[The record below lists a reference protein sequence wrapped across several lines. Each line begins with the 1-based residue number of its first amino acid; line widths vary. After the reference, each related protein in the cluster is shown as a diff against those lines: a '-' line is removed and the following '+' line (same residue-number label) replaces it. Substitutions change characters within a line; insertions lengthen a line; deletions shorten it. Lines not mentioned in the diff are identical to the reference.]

1 MKLRLVAITTI
12 LAAGC
17 ADKMPGEGDD
27 DSPDGGSPP
36 PPPPPMLG
44 LGYDGTYTLAETWD
58 LSQPFGPDGV
68 GGVVADIMIEQV
80 VSLAGVPSPL
90 EDEARDLVAEAV
102 RQPIIDY
109 VDSVVPEDVGS
120 DSATLATLKAIFDD
134 VDAGGTISFT
144 ASASNANVFTGTH
157 TITSIAVTHE
167 QTYQVSMPELL
178 ADSGAVSV
186 AGDFSGSGTGATTM
200 SIGSHPLEL
209 RYGKLVEIVA
219 RDVLQ
224 IDTAALG
231 QQAADALDCAQIV
244 DRITTGDSYEITVQ
258 GQGFDVAAT
267 ALETACAAG
276 VAEIREA
283 ALGLVRD
290 DAGIRLGGPA
300 SLADPSGDGVADA
313 VASGAGYGGAIT
325 SLPLPFEPSVIGSF
339 TAQR

>member
-1 MKLRLVAITTI
+1 MKLRLVAITI

-17 ADKMPGEGDD
+17 VDKMPGEGDD
-27 DSPDGGSPP
+27 DGPSPDAGPP
-36 PPPPPMLG
+36 PGPTIQLA
-44 LGYDGTYTLAETWD
+44 YDGTYTLAETWD

-68 GGVVADIMIEQV
+68 GGVVADIMIEQA

-90 EDEARDLVAEAV
+90 EDEARDLVADAV

-109 VDSVVPEDVGS
+109 VDGVVPDDVGS
-120 DSATLATLKAIFDD
+120 DSQTLATLKAILDD
-134 VDAGGTISFT
+134 VDVGGTLALQ
-144 ASASNANVFTGTH
+144 ASGDPDVFSGTH
-157 TITSIAVTHE
+157 TITSIAVAHE
-167 QTYQVSMPELL
+167 ATEYQVQMAELL
-178 ADSGAVSV
+178 AESGAVTV
-186 AGDFSGSGTGATTM
+186 AGSFTGGATGAT
-200 SIGSHPLEL
+200 SISLGSHPLEL
-209 RYGKLVEIVA
+209 RYGTLVEIVA

-224 IDTAALG
+224 IDTAALA

-244 DRITTGDSYEITVQ
+244 DRITTADTYEITIQ
-258 GQGFDVAAT
+258 GQGFSVPAT

-300 SLADPSGDGVADA
+300 LLTDSSGDGVADV

-325 SLPLPFEPSVIGSF
+325 ALPLPFEPAVIASF